1 MKHVKAT
8 GLSSVFQELDPVTF
22 TDEAKNKGV
31 TNNSI
36 IYIKCAEGDTDY
48 GEQFVPGSTWI
59 WAQGE
64 WFANYSR
71 PITEEEILEIV
82 TDDFSTDAITAY
94 DEMMG
99 EQLKEIIGE

>member
-8 GLSSVFQELDPVTF
+8 GLSSVFQGLDPVTF

-36 IYIKCAEGDTDY
+36 IYIKCEEGDDDKY

-71 PITEEEILEIV
+71 PITYDEIYNIVYPPELEI
-82 TDDFSTDAITAY
+82 
-94 DEMMG
+94 DEN
-99 EQLKEIIGE
+99 E

>member
-8 GLSSVFQELDPVTF
+8 GLSSVFHGLDPVVTF
-22 TDEAKNKGV
+22 TDEAKKKGV

-36 IYIKCAEGDTDY
+36 IYIKCVDGDDEY

-71 PITEEEILEIV
+71 PITNDEIYNIVYPPELEI
-82 TDDFSTDAITAY
+82 
-94 DEMMG
+94 DEN
-99 EQLKEIIGE
+99 E

>member
-8 GLSSVFQELDPVTF
+8 GLSSVFQGLNPVTF

-36 IYIKCAEGDTDY
+36 IYIKCEEGDEEY

-71 PITEEEILEIV
+71 PITDEEIYNIVYPQELENNE
-82 TDDFSTDAITAY
+82 T
-94 DEMMG
+94 E
-99 EQLKEIIGE
+99 

>member
-31 TNNSI
+31 TNDSI
-36 IYIKCAEGDTDY
+36 IYIKCVEGDDKIY
-48 GEQFVPGSTWI
+48 GEQFVSGSTWI

-64 WFANYSR
+64 WFANYTK
-71 PITEEEILEIV
+71 PITKNEIYNIVYPPELEN
-82 TDDFSTDAITAY
+82 D
-94 DEMMG
+94 
-99 EQLKEIIGE
+99 

>member
-8 GLSSVFQELDPVTF
+8 GLSSVFQGLNPVTF

-36 IYIKCAEGDTDY
+36 IYIKCVDGDDDKY

-59 WAQGE
+59 WTQGE

-71 PITEEEILEIV
+71 PITNDEIYNIVYPPELEI
-82 TDDFSTDAITAY
+82 
-94 DEMMG
+94 DEN
-99 EQLKEIIGE
+99 E

>member
-8 GLSSVFQELDPVTF
+8 GLSSVFQGLDPVTF

-48 GEQFVPGSTWI
+48 GEQFVTGSTWI

-64 WFANYSR
+64 WFANYTK
-71 PITEEEILEIV
+71 PITNDEIYNIV
-82 TDDFSTDAITAY
+82 Y
-94 DEMMG
+94 PPEP
-99 EQLKEIIGE
+99 ENV

>member
-8 GLSSVFQELDPVTF
+8 GLSSVFQGLNPVTF

-36 IYIKCAEGDTDY
+36 IYIKCEEGDEVY

-64 WFANYSR
+64 WFANYTR
-71 PITEEEILEIV
+71 PITNDEIYNIV
-82 TDDFSTDAITAY
+82 YPPES
-94 DEMMG
+94 EN
-99 EQLKEIIGE
+99 E